1 MPRNMRLILFGPPG
15 AGKGTQADFIRE
27 KYEVEHIS
35 TGDVLR
41 EAMKN
46 ETEVGLYAKSFMDK
60 GELVPDEVV
69 TEIIRQKIS
78 AIGGGGFM
86 LDGFPR
92 TLEQARSLNGILAD
106 TGIGIDAVIFLEVPD
121 EEVVQR
127 ITKRQKTEGR
137 RDDTEGV
144 IRNRLRVYKDQTS
157 PLKDFYEKTGVLR
170 AVEGVGQISDIAER
184 IDGVLKQL
192 Q

>member
-1 MPRNMRLILFGPPG
+1 MRLILFGPPG

-27 KYEVEHIS
+27 RYEVEHIS

-78 AIGGGGFM
+78 AIGERGFM

-92 TLEQARSLNGILAD
+92 TLEQARSLNGILTEA
-106 TGIGIDAVIFLEVPD
+106 GIGIDAVIFLEVPD

-127 ITKRQKTEGR
+127 ITKRQKIEGR
-137 RDDTEGV
+137 RDDTEDV

-184 IDGVLKQL
+184 IDGVLKRL